1 MINLIWKCYSYLGMI
16 KVISV
21 FVCNFYYDDMYL
33 PKFEHLQNYWSEYDQ
48 TKQRF
53 NSDIMGFGILHVLR
67 LDKSAFLSHLS
78 VCASMCLDISYCS
91 TEVGSKILNLKS

>member
-33 PKFEHLQNYWSEYDQ
+33 PKFEQFKNLIYKTIGQNMIKRNKDS
-48 TKQRF
+48 
-53 NSDIMGFGILHVLR
+53 IAILWGLEFHM
-67 LDKSAFLSHLS
+67 F
-78 VCASMCLDISYCS
+78 
-91 TEVGSKILNLKS
+91 